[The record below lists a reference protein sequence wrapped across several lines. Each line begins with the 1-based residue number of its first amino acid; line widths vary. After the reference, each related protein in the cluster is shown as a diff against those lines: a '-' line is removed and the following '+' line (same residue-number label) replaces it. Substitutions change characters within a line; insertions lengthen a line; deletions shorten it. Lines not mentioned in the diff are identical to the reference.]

1 LTAPASARTNR
12 PGVQPGRVPTVRVN
26 VSCGTKTKL
35 GGGQNMTPVI
45 SFPKN
50 YYRML
55 TAKTSKPR
63 KPFFEFWYIDI
74 HFSEFLWSKDT
85 PYFTRKAIG
94 VALGYPAPEN
104 AVDNMLRK
112 VPALPTSLEV
122 TTTDH
127 AGKKCKE
134 KLYDLA
140 GVLLIASH
148 ANTHLAPFVIT
159 NACMLLNL
167 WHGGEFEEYAKS
179 KKFIQAKKT
188 K

>member
-1 LTAPASARTNR
+1 MARI
-12 PGVQPGRVPTVRVN
+12 
-26 VSCGTKTKL
+26 
-35 GGGQNMTPVI
+35 I
-45 SFPKN
+45 SFPKH
-50 YYRML
+50 YGRML

-63 KPFFEFWYIDI
+63 KPFFKFQYIDI
-74 HFSEFLWSKDT
+74 QFSEFLWSKDT

-94 VALGYPAPEN
+94 EALGYPAPET

-140 GVLLIASH
+140 GVLLLASH
-148 ANTHLAPFVIT
+148 ANTHLAPNVIT
-159 NACMLLNL
+159 NAWMLLDL
-167 WHGGEFEEYAKS
+167 WHGRDMEIYSTHKEFIRAK
-179 KKFIQAKKT
+179 
-188 K
+188 

>member
-1 LTAPASARTNR
+1 M
-12 PGVQPGRVPTVRVN
+12 V
-26 VSCGTKTKL
+26 
-35 GGGQNMTPVI
+35 PVI
-45 SFPKN
+45 SFPKH
-50 YYRML
+50 YCRML
-55 TAKTSKPR
+55 MANKSRTCPR

-74 HFSEFLWSKDT
+74 YFSEFLWSKDT
-85 PYFTRKAIG
+85 PYFTRKSIG
-94 VALGYPAPEN
+94 EALGYPAPET

-112 VPALPTSLEV
+112 VPAILTTLEV

-127 AGKKCKE
+127 SGKKCKE